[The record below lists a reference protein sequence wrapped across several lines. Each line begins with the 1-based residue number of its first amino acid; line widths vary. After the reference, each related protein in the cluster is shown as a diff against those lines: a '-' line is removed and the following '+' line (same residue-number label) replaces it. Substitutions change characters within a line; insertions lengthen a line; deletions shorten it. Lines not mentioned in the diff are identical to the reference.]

1 MKLGVKKLS
10 SAVQLAL
17 SLGAV
22 FAVGASSAAFAQDQS
37 TQGQAPQGTAPAA
50 PAKAATLQTVV
61 VTGSHIRRV
70 DLETASP
77 VITID
82 RAQIQASGKLTLGD
96 LVQDLPAVTGGNTNP
111 QVNNSG
117 GTGATSIGLRGLGPN
132 RTLILVD
139 GHRVIGVATGVDPNS
154 IPASMID
161 HIEVLTTGAS
171 SVYGSDAVGGVVNFV
186 LRKDYQG
193 AEFSTNFGQSDHD
206 DGEQQGYTF
215 TFGQTSDKG
224 SIMGGVDYNK
234 TDGVQAGSRNFSK
247 NSVTLY
253 GTNGTYPGGAGA
265 PQGYVGGSAT
275 APNGHIQLAG
285 TNFAGA
291 FPGCASGYAA
301 HNPGAGT
308 NAASDYH
315 CFQDN
320 GPNSDKYNYATVNLI
335 LTPQERTNAFLMGT
349 YNLTDHVSAYMNL
362 YVDKTSSAFALAAD
376 PLTTAGGFVVS
387 GQNYYNP
394 FTYAP
399 GNPGGFTPGTGVQF
413 ANGYNSLGVRLTSL
427 GLREGFNGTTTGEIH
442 TGLKGDFPIGD
453 QTWQWDAGLDYG
465 HITTT
470 STITGLVNLN
480 ILNQEAGPSFNN
492 GGTIVCGTPGNIIA
506 GCIPFNPFDIHTPQ
520 SIAALQAASSPGL
533 EQGDS
538 IEKVWH
544 ADFNGG
550 VFDLPAGTVNL
561 AVGAD
566 YRTEYEHD
574 NVDGLLTINPATGT
588 CTLGSQCSSGLQGGY
603 NVKEAYAEAF
613 FPILNDLPFVKSL
626 NVDIGDRYSK
636 FNMFGTTNNLK
647 FAVEYK
653 PFDDLLL
660 RGTMAEVFRAP
671 NLGEVYGAASSSA
684 YRISSDPCTGYTG
697 TPVNPACVNVPTN
710 GTFSNQLVT
719 QNLQGEG
726 IVSGSAYAGFPIKP
740 EQGKTFDFGAVYSPS
755 WAPGLSSTVDFWH
768 LYLNDVITSVG
779 VQSEL
784 DLCSAGDLTY
794 CQFIQR
800 YASGPN
806 QGQLTTQ
813 TLQPTGN
820 LGTTSTGGVDFS
832 LNYKLPE
839 FSFGKLSVGVNATYL
854 KYFNEQ
860 TAPGTASNET
870 YTDAGHFM
878 PFGSAQAAACPGAVG
893 NCLFPRWKGQGYVN
907 WQNGNWDAS
916 WRLRYIGRFQMGSQS
931 PSQDVFP
938 FGTCS
943 YEGTPKPGG
952 GTYQCTITGGEL
964 KYGATVY
971 NDVSL
976 GYNIEPLNTRVEF
989 GVNNLFDK
997 QPPLLYANNTLNAN
1011 TDPSDF
1017 DLLGRYFWGRITVK
1031 F

>member
-77 VITID
+77 VVTID
-82 RAQIQASGKLTLGD
+82 RAAIQASGKLTLGD

-111 QVNNSG
+111 QVNNG
-117 GTGATSIGLRGLGPN
+117 GGAGNTSIGLRGLGPN

-139 GHRVIGVATGVDPNS
+139 GHRILNEDPNS

-161 HIEVLTTGAS
+161 HIDVLTTGAS

-193 AEFSTNFGQSDHD
+193 AEFTTNFGQSDHN

-234 TDGVQAGSRNFSK
+234 TDGVEAGNRSFSRN
-247 NSVTLY
+247 SVSLY
-253 GTNGTYPGGAGA
+253 GTNGKGPSVLAGNPA
-265 PQGYVGGSAT
+265 QKVTANVGGSSS
-275 APNGHIQLAG
+275 APNGHIQLSG
-285 TNFAGA
+285 TNFAND
-291 FPGCASGYAA
+291 FQCQSGYLA
-301 HNPGAGT
+301 HNAGVTDT
-308 NAASDYH
+308 NSPASYH
-315 CFQDN
+315 CFQNN

-335 LTPQERTNAFLMGT
+335 MTPQERTNAFLMGT
-349 YNLTDHVSAYMNL
+349 YNLSDHVVAYMDA
-362 YVDKTSSAFALAAD
+362 YVDKTSANAALASD
-376 PLTTAGGFVVS
+376 PLTTAGGFVIS
-387 GQNYYNP
+387 QQSAYNP
-394 FTYAP
+394 F
-399 GNPGGFTPGTGVQF
+399 GVQF
-413 ANGYNSLGVRLTSL
+413 ANGANDFGVRLTSL
-427 GLREGFNGTTTGEIH
+427 GLREQFFGTTTAQIH
-442 TGLKGDFPIGD
+442 TGFKGDFPIGD
-453 QTWQWDAGLDYG
+453 QTWQWDVGLDYG
-465 HITTT
+465 HTTQT
-470 STITGLVNLN
+470 ETTTGLVNLN
-480 ILNQEAGPSFNN
+480 ILNQSAGPSFVGP
-492 GGTIVCGTPGNIIA
+492 GGVVQCGTAAAPIA
-506 GCIPFNPFDIHTPQ
+506 GCIPFNPFNINTPQ

-533 EQGDS
+533 EQS
-538 IEKVWH
+538 MSQEKVWH

-550 VFDLPAGTVNL
+550 VFDLPGGTVNL

-566 YRTEYEHD
+566 YRTEYED
-574 NVDGLLTINPATGT
+574 NKVDGLAQINPVTGT
-588 CTLGSQCSSGLQGGY
+588 CTLGSQCSSALQGGY

-613 FPILNDLPFVKSL
+613 FPLLNDLPFVKSL

-647 FAVEYK
+647 VAVEYK

-660 RGTMAEVFRAP
+660 RGTVAEVFRAP
-671 NLGEVYGAASSSA
+671 NLTEVYGAPTSSA
-684 YRISSDPCTGYTG
+684 FRISSDPCTGYTG
-697 TPVNPACVNVPTN
+697 TPVDPACVNVKTD
-710 GTFSNQLVT
+710 GSFVNQLVT
-719 QNLQGEG
+719 ENQQGG
-726 IVSGSAYAGFPIKP
+726 GVSSGSAYANFPIKP

>member
-22 FAVGASSAAFAQDQS
+22 IAVGASSTAFAQDQS
-37 TQGQAPQGTAPAA
+37 AQPQGNTNPSAPQ
-50 PAKAATLQTVV
+50 KASTLQTVV

-77 VITID
+77 VVTID
-82 RAQIQASGKLTLGD
+82 RAAIQASGKLTLGD

-117 GTGATSIGLRGLGPN
+117 GTGASSIGLRGLGPN

-139 GHRVIGVATGVDPNS
+139 GHRVNNTDPNS

-161 HIEVLTTGAS
+161 HIDVLTTGAS
-171 SVYGSDAVGGVVNFV
+171 SVYGSDAVGGVVNFI

-193 AEFSTNFGQSDHD
+193 AEFSTNFGQSDHN
-206 DGEQQGYTF
+206 DGEQQGYSF

-234 TDGVQAGSRNFSK
+234 TDGIEAGNRKFSRN
-247 NSVTLY
+247 SVSIY
-253 GTNGTYPGGAGA
+253 GTNGTGPSA
-265 PQGYVGGSAT
+265 PQPPTANVGGSSS
-275 APNGHIQLAG
+275 APNGHVQLKG
-285 TNFAGA
+285 SNFAAA
-291 FPGCASGYAA
+291 FPGCTSGYVA
-301 HNPGAGT
+301 HNAGT
-308 NAASDYH
+308 TDTLSPASYH
-315 CFQDN
+315 CFQNN
-320 GPNSDKYNYATVNLI
+320 GPNSDKYNFATVNLI

-349 YNLTDHVSAYMNL
+349 YNLTDHVSAYLDL
-362 YVDKTSSAFALAAD
+362 YVDKTSSNAALAPD
-376 PLTTAGGFVVS
+376 PLTTLGGFQIS
-387 GQNYYNP
+387 QNNYYNP
-394 FTYAP
+394 F
-399 GNPGGFTPGTGVQF
+399 GVNYQ
-413 ANGYNSLGVRLTSL
+413 NGQSAFGVRLTSL
-427 GLREGFNGTTTGEIH
+427 GLREQFFGLTTGQVH
-442 TGLKGDFPIGD
+442 TGFKGDFPIGN
-453 QTWQWDAGLDYG
+453 QTWQWDVGLDYG
-465 HITTT
+465 HTTT
-470 STITGLVNLN
+470 TETTTGLVNLN
-480 ILNQEAGPSFNN
+480 ILNQAAGPSFNN
-492 GGTIVCGTPGNIIA
+492 GGTVVCGTPAVGAQKANIIA
-506 GCIPFNPFDIHTPQ
+506 GCIPFNPFNINTPQ
-520 SIAALQAASSPGL
+520 SIASLQAAASPGL
-533 EQGDS
+533 ITSLTQ
-538 IEKVWH
+538 EKVWH

-566 YRTEYEHD
+566 YRQEYED
-574 NVDGLLTINPATGT
+574 QKVDGLLQINPVTGT
-588 CTLGSQCSSGLQGGY
+588 CTLGSQCSSALQGGY
-603 NVKEAYAEAF
+603 NVKEVYAEAF

-636 FNMFGTTNNLK
+636 FNLFGTTNNLK
-647 FAVEYK
+647 FAIEYK

-671 NLGEVYGAASSSA
+671 NLAEVFGAPTSSA

-697 TPVNPACVNVPTN
+697 TPVNPACVNVKTDGSFVN
-710 GTFSNQLVT
+710 TLVT
-719 QNLQGEG
+719 QNLQGNG
-726 IVSGSAYAGFPIKP
+726 IVSGAEFAGFPIKP
-740 EQGKTFDFGAVYSPS
+740 EKGKTFDFGAVYSPS
-755 WAPGLSSTVDFWH
+755 WAPGLSSTIDFWH
-768 LYLNDVITSVG
+768 LYLNNVITVVG

-784 DLCSAGDLTY
+784 DLCAAGDTTF
-794 CQFIQR
+794 CKFISR
-800 YASGPN
+800 ETSGVN
-806 QGQLTTQ
+806 QGQLSTQ

-839 FSFGKLSVGVNATYL
+839 FSFGKFSVGMNATYL

-860 TAPGTASNET
+860 TAPGSASNTT
-870 YTDAGHFM
+870 YNDAGHFM
-878 PFGSAQAAACPGAVG
+878 PFGSAQAAACPGASG

-907 WQNGNWDAS
+907 WQLGNWDAS
-916 WRLRYIGRFQMGSQS
+916 WRLRYIGRFQMGSAN
-931 PSQDVFP
+931 PTQDVLP
-938 FGTCS
+938 YGTCS
-943 YEGTPKPGG
+943 YDGQPNPAG
-952 GTYQCTITGGEL
+952 GTYQCTIRGAEL

-1017 DLLGRYFWGRITVK
+1017 DLIGRFFFGRVTVK

>member
-22 FAVGASSAAFAQDQS
+22 FAAGASSTAFAQDQS
-37 TQGQAPQGTAPAA
+37 TPSQPAQGASAPAA
-50 PAKAATLQTVV
+50 SAKASTLQTVV

-77 VITID
+77 VVTID
-82 RAQIQASGKLTLGD
+82 RAAIQASGKLTLGD

-111 QVNNSG
+111 QVNNG
-117 GTGATSIGLRGLGPN
+117 GGNGASSIGLRGLGPN

-139 GHRVIGVATGVDPNS
+139 GHRILNEDPNS

-161 HIEVLTTGAS
+161 HIDVLTTGAS
-171 SVYGSDAVGGVVNFV
+171 SVYGSDAIGGVVNFI

-193 AEFSTNFGQSDHD
+193 AQFTTNFGESGHD

-234 TDGVQAGSRNFSK
+234 TDGVEAGNRAFSRNSL
-247 NSVTLY
+247 TLY
-253 GTNGTYPGGAGA
+253 GTNGAASPGA
-265 PQGYVGGSAT
+265 PNTPQVYVGGSVS
-275 APNGHIQLAG
+275 APNGHIQLTGSPNTAF
-285 TNFAGA
+285 TGA
-291 FPGCASGYAA
+291 FPGCSYLA
-301 HNPGAGT
+301 HNGGT
-308 NAASDYH
+308 ADTSSPSSYH
-315 CFQDN
+315 CFVNN

-349 YNLTDHVSAYMNL
+349 YNITDHVSAYMDL
-362 YVDKTSSAFALAAD
+362 YVDKTSSNAALAPD
-376 PLTTAGGFVVS
+376 PLTTLGGFQIS
-387 GQNYYNP
+387 QNSYYNP
-394 FTYAP
+394 F
-399 GNPGGFTPGTGVQF
+399 GVNYE
-413 ANGYNSLGVRLTSL
+413 NGQSAYGVRLTSL
-427 GLREGFNGTTTGEIH
+427 GLREQFFGLTTGQVH
-442 TGLKGDFPIGD
+442 TGLKGDFPIGN
-453 QTWQWDAGLDYG
+453 QTWQWDVGLDYG
-465 HITTT
+465 HTTT
-470 STITGLVNLN
+470 TESTTGLVNLG
-480 ILNQEAGPSFNN
+480 ILNQAAGPSFLGP
-492 GGTIVCGTPGNIIA
+492 GGVVTCGTAAAPIV
-506 GCIPFNPFDIHTPQ
+506 GCIPFNPFNINSPQ

-533 EQGDS
+533 IQTLTQ
-538 IEKVWH
+538 EKVWH

-561 AVGAD
+561 AIGAD
-566 YRTEYEHD
+566 YRQEYRHD
-574 NVDGLLTINPATGT
+574 QVDGLLTINPDTGT
-588 CTLGSQCSSGLQGGY
+588 CTLGSQCSSALQGGY

-613 FPILNDLPFVKSL
+613 FPILNDLPFIKSL
-626 NVDIGDRYSK
+626 NIDIGDRYSK
-636 FNMFGTTNNLK
+636 YSLFGTTNNLK

-671 NLGEVYGAASSSA
+671 NLLEVFGAPTSSA

-697 TPVNPACVNVPTN
+697 GGNPACVNVPTD
-710 GTFSNQLVT
+710 GSFVNQLVA
-719 QNLQGEG
+719 QNLQGNG
-726 IVSGSAYAGFPIKP
+726 IVSGSAYANFPIKP
-740 EQGKTFDFGAVYSPS
+740 EEGKTFDFGAVYSPS
-755 WAPGLSSTVDFWH
+755 WAPGLSTTVDFWH
-768 LYLNDVITSVG
+768 LYLNNVITTVG

-784 DLCSAGDLTY
+784 DLCAAGDTTY
-794 CQFIQR
+794 CPFIQR
-800 YASGPN
+800 YASGVN
-806 QGQLTTQ
+806 QGQLTAQ

-832 LNYKLPE
+832 LNYKLPQ
-839 FSFGKLSVGVNATYL
+839 FAFGQVSVGLNATYL

-860 TAPGTASNET
+860 TAPGTDSNTT
-870 YTDAGHFM
+870 YNDAGHFM
-878 PFGSAQAAACPGAVG
+878 PFGSAQAAACPGASG

-907 WQNGNWDAS
+907 WQQGNWDAS

-931 PSQDVFP
+931 PSQDVHP
-938 FGTCS
+938 DGTCYYGS
-943 YEGTPKPGG
+943 Y
-952 GTYQCTITGGEL
+952 CTIQGAVL

-997 QPPLLYANNTLNAN
+997 QPPMLYANNTLNAN

-1017 DLLGRYFWGRITVK
+1017 DMLGRYFFGRVTVK

>member
-22 FAVGASSAAFAQDQS
+22 FAAGASSTAFAQDQS
-37 TQGQAPQGTAPAA
+37 TPSQPAQGASAPAA
-50 PAKAATLQTVV
+50 SAKASTLQTVV

-77 VITID
+77 VVTID
-82 RAQIQASGKLTLGD
+82 RAAIQASGKLTLGD

-111 QVNNSG
+111 QVNNG
-117 GTGATSIGLRGLGPN
+117 GGNGASSIGLRGLGPN

-139 GHRVIGVATGVDPNS
+139 GHRILNEDPNS

-161 HIEVLTTGAS
+161 HIDVLTTGAS
-171 SVYGSDAVGGVVNFV
+171 SVYGSDAIGGVVNFI

-193 AEFSTNFGQSDHD
+193 AQFTTNFGESGHD

-234 TDGVQAGSRNFSK
+234 TDGVEAGSRSFSK
-247 NSVTLY
+247 NAVTLY

-265 PQGYVGGSAT
+265 PKGYVGGSSS
-275 APNGHIQLAG
+275 APNGHIQVTG
-285 TNFAGA
+285 TTNPAFANA
-291 FPGCASGYAA
+291 FPTSSCPGGYLA
-301 HNPGAGT
+301 HNPGQGT
-308 NAASDYH
+308 NAPSDYH

-320 GPNSDKYNYATVNLI
+320 GPASDKYNYATVNLI
-335 LTPQERTNAFLMGT
+335 MTPQERTNAFLLGN
-349 YNLTDHVSAYMNL
+349 YNLSDHVIAYL
-362 YVDKTSSAFALAAD
+362 DAYVDKTSANGAVAPD
-376 PLTTAGGFVVS
+376 PLSTAGGLQVS
-387 GQNYYNP
+387 SANYYNP
-394 FTYAP
+394 F
-399 GNPGGFTPGTGVQF
+399 GVNFQ
-413 ANGYNSLGVRLTSL
+413 NGQSALGVRLTSL
-427 GLREGFNGTTTGEIH
+427 GLREGFNGITTAQIH

-453 QTWQWDAGLDYG
+453 QTWQWDVGLDYG
-465 HITTT
+465 HTTQT
-470 STITGLVNLN
+470 TTITGLVNLD
-480 ILNQEAGPSFNN
+480 ILNVAAGPSFLNPAT
-492 GGTIVCGTPGNIIA
+492 GTVVCGTPGNIIA
-506 GCIPFNPFDIHTPQ
+506 GSIPFNPFDIHTAQ
-520 SIAALQAASSPGL
+520 SIASLQAASSPGL
-533 EQGDS
+533 EQDES

-550 VFDLPAGTVNL
+550 VFDLPGGTVNL

-566 YRTEYEHD
+566 YRTEYED
-574 NVDGLLTINPATGT
+574 NKVDGLAQINPVTGT
-588 CTLGSQCSSGLQGGY
+588 CTLGSQCSSALQGGY

-613 FPILNDLPFVKSL
+613 FPLLNDLPFVKSL

-647 FAVEYK
+647 VAVEYK

-660 RGTMAEVFRAP
+660 RGTVAEVFRAP
-671 NLGEVYGAASSSA
+671 NLTEVYGAPTSSA
-684 YRISSDPCTGYTG
+684 FRISSDPCTGYTG
-697 TPVNPACVNVPTN
+697 TPVDPACVNVKTD
-710 GTFSNQLVT
+710 GSFVNQLVT
-719 QNLQGEG
+719 ENQQGG
-726 IVSGSAYAGFPIKP
+726 GVSSGSAYANFPIKP

>member
-22 FAVGASSAAFAQDQS
+22 FAVGASSTAFAQDQS

-82 RAQIQASGKLTLGD
+82 RAAIQASGKLTLGD

-117 GTGATSIGLRGLGPN
+117 GTGASTIGLRGLGPN

-139 GHRVIGVATGVDPNS
+139 GHRMIGNPITGAVDPNS
-154 IPASMID
+154 IPAAMID

-234 TDGVQAGSRNFSK
+234 TDGIQAGSRAFSK
-247 NSVTLY
+247 NSVTIY
-253 GTNGTYPGGAGA
+253 GTNGSYPGGAGA
-265 PQGYVGGSAT
+265 PRGYVGGSST
-275 APNGHIQLAG
+275 APNGHIQVTG
-285 TNFAGA
+285 TTNPAFAAA
-291 FPGCASGYAA
+291 FPKSACANGYLA
-301 HNPGAGT
+301 HNPGEGT
-308 NAASDYH
+308 SDPSDYH
-315 CFQDN
+315 CFQEN
-320 GPNSDKYNYATVNLI
+320 GAASDKYNYATVNLI
-335 LTPQERTNAFLMGT
+335 LTPQERTNAFLMGN
-349 YNLTDHVSAYMNL
+349 YNLTDHVNAYMNL
-362 YVDKTSSAFALAAD
+362 FVDKTSSAFALAPD
-376 PLTTAGGFVVS
+376 PLTTAGGLIVS
-387 GQNYYNP
+387 SANYYNP
-394 FTYAP
+394 F
-399 GNPGGFTPGTGVQF
+399 GVNYE
-413 ANGYNSLGVRLTSL
+413 NGASAMGVRLTSL
-427 GLREGFNGTTTGEIH
+427 GLREGFAGTTTAEIH

-465 HITTT
+465 HVTQTQ
-470 STITGLVNLN
+470 TITGLVNLN

-492 GGTIVCGTPGNIIA
+492 GGTIACGTPGNVIA

-533 EQGDS
+533 TQNDS

-574 NVDGLLTINPATGT
+574 NVDGLLTINPGTGT

-636 FNMFGTTNNLK
+636 FNLFGTTNNLK
-647 FAVEYK
+647 FAIEYK

-671 NLGEVYGAASSSA
+671 NIAEVYGAASSSA

-697 TPVNPACVNVPTN
+697 TPVNPACVNVKTD
-710 GTFSNQLVT
+710 GSFSNQLVT
-719 QNLQGEG
+719 ENQQGEG
-726 IVSGSAYAGFPIKP
+726 IVSGSAYANFPIKP

-755 WAPGLSSTVDFWH
+755 WAPGLYTTVDFWH
-768 LYLNDVITSVG
+768 LYLNDVITTVG

-794 CQFIQR
+794 CPFIQR
-800 YASGPN
+800 YATGVN

-839 FSFGKLSVGVNATYL
+839 FSFGKISVGMNATYL

-860 TAPGTASNET
+860 TSPGTAANVT
-870 YTDAGHFM
+870 YNDAGHFM
-878 PFGSAQAAACPGAVG
+878 PFGSAQAAACPGASG

-907 WQNGNWDAS
+907 WQQGNWDAS
-916 WRLRYIGRFQMGSQS
+916 WRLRYIGRFQMGSAN
-931 PSQDVFP
+931 PTQDVFP

-943 YEGTPKPGG
+943 YEGTPNPAG
-952 GTYQCTITGGEL
+952 GTYQCTIKGGEL

-997 QPPLLYANNTLNAN
+997 QPPVLYANNTLNAD

-1017 DLLGRYFWGRITVK
+1017 DLIGRYFWGRVTVK

>member
-10 SAVQLAL
+10 SAVQLGL

-22 FAVGASSAAFAQDQS
+22 IAVGASSTAFAQDQS
-37 TQGQAPQGTAPAA
+37 TQPQSNTNPAA
-50 PAKAATLQTVV
+50 PAQKASTLQTVV

-77 VITID
+77 VVTID
-82 RAQIQASGKLTLGD
+82 RAAIQASGKLTLGD

-117 GTGATSIGLRGLGPN
+117 GTGASSIGLRGLGPN

-139 GHRVIGVATGVDPNS
+139 GHRIVNSDPNS
-154 IPASMID
+154 IPAAMID
-161 HIEVLTTGAS
+161 HIDVLTTGAS
-171 SVYGSDAVGGVVNFV
+171 SVYGSDAVGGVVNFI

-206 DGEQQGYTF
+206 DGEQQGYSF

-224 SIMGGVDYNK
+224 SLMGGVDYNK
-234 TDGVQAGSRNFSK
+234 TDGIEAGNRKFSRNSLTH
-247 NSVTLY
+247 S
-253 GTNGTYPGGAGA
+253 GTNGLGPTGPN
-265 PQGYVGGSAT
+265 PVSTFVGGSST
-275 APNGHIQLAG
+275 PPLGHIQLAG
-285 TNFAGA
+285 TTNQAFITAFGGIPNCGFLARNAGA
-291 FPGCASGYAA
+291 
-301 HNPGAGT
+301 AGT
-308 NAASDYH
+308 GPADYH
-315 CFQDN
+315 CFQGS
-320 GPNSDKYNYATVNLI
+320 GPNTDKYNFATVNLI

-349 YNLTDHVSAYMNL
+349 YNLTDHISTYMDL
-362 YVDKTSSAFALAAD
+362 YVDKTSSNAALAPD
-376 PLTTAGGFVVS
+376 PLTTGGGFTIS
-387 GQNYYNP
+387 GQNTYNP
-394 FTYAP
+394 F
-399 GNPGGFTPGTGVQF
+399 GEDFNSQGGSSF
-413 ANGYNSLGVRLTSL
+413 GVRLTSL
-427 GLREGFNGTTTGEIH
+427 GLREQFFGLTTGQIH
-442 TGLKGDFPIGD
+442 TGFKGDFPIGN
-453 QTWQWDAGLDYG
+453 QTWQWDVGLDYG
-465 HITTT
+465 HTTT
-470 STITGLVNLN
+470 TESTTGLVNLN
-480 ILNQEAGPSFNN
+480 ILNQSAGPNFVNAQ
-492 GGTIVCGTPGNIIA
+492 GVVTCGTAAVPIS
-506 GCIPFNPFDIHTPQ
+506 GCIPFNPFNINTPQ

-533 EQGDS
+533 IQDLTQ
-538 IEKVWH
+538 EKVWH

-561 AVGAD
+561 AIGAD
-566 YRTEYEHD
+566 YRQEYEHD
-574 NVDGLLTINPATGT
+574 QVDGLLTINPGTGT

-613 FPILNDLPFVKSL
+613 IPILNDLPFVKSL

-636 FNMFGTTNNLK
+636 FSAFGTTNNLK

-660 RGTMAEVFRAP
+660 RGTLAEVFRAP
-671 NLGEVYGAASSSA
+671 NLNEVFGAPSSSA
-684 YRISSDPCTGYTG
+684 FRISSDPCTGYTG
-697 TPVNPACVNVPTN
+697 TPVNPACVNVKTD
-710 GTFSNQLVT
+710 GSFTNQLVT
-719 QNLQGEG
+719 ENQQGNA
-726 IVSGSAYAGFPIKP
+726 IVSGSAFANFPIKP

-755 WAPGLSSTVDFWH
+755 WAPGLSSTIDFWH
-768 LYLNDVITSVG
+768 LYINDVVTVVG

-784 DLCSAGDLTY
+784 DLCAAGNTTY
-794 CQFIQR
+794 CKFISR
-800 YASGPN
+800 FPTGVN
-806 QGQLTTQ
+806 QGQLTNN

-839 FSFGKLSVGVNATYL
+839 FSFGKFSVGMNATYL

-860 TAPGTASNET
+860 TSPGTAANVT

-878 PFGSAQAAACPGAVG
+878 PFGSAQAAACPGASG

-907 WQNGNWDAS
+907 WQLGSWDAS
-916 WRLRYIGRFQMGSQS
+916 WRMRYIGRFQMGSKS
-931 PSQDVFP
+931 PSQDVHP
-938 FGTCS
+938 DGSCYFGT
-943 YEGTPKPGG
+943 Y
-952 GTYQCTITGGEL
+952 CTIQGAEL

-989 GVNNLFDK
+989 GVNNIFDK

-1017 DLLGRYFWGRITVK
+1017 DLIGRFFFGRVTVK

>member
-1 MKLGVKKLS
+1 MKLGVTKLS
-10 SAVQLAL
+10 SAVRLAL

-22 FAVGASSAAFAQDQS
+22 IAVGASGTAFAQDQS
-37 TQGQAPQGTAPAA
+37 TTQGTTNPPAPAQ
-50 PAKAATLQTVV
+50 KTTTLQTVV

-77 VITID
+77 VVTID
-82 RAQIQASGKLTLGD
+82 RAAIQASGKLTLGD

-139 GHRVIGVATGVDPNS
+139 GHRILNEDPNS

-161 HIEVLTTGAS
+161 HIDVLTTGAS
-171 SVYGSDAVGGVVNFV
+171 SVYGSDAVGGVVNFI

-193 AEFSTNFGQSDHD
+193 AEFTTNYGESDHH
-206 DGEQQGYTF
+206 DGQQQGYTF

-234 TDGVQAGSRNFSK
+234 TDGIEAGNRAFSK

-253 GTNGTYPGGAGA
+253 GTVNSA
-265 PQGYVGGSAT
+265 PQGYVGGSSS
-275 APNGHIQLAG
+275 APNGHIQLKGTTNPAFQTAPNLAGCQNGYIAHNAG
-285 TNFAGA
+285 TTDTSS
-291 FPGCASGYAA
+291 PS
-301 HNPGAGT
+301 
-308 NAASDYH
+308 SYH
-315 CFQDN
+315 CFQNN
-320 GPNSDKYNYATVNLI
+320 GPASDKYNYATVNLI
-335 LTPQERTNAFLMGT
+335 LTPQERTNAFLMGN
-349 YNLTDHVSAYMNL
+349 YNLTDHVIAYL
-362 YVDKTSSAFALAAD
+362 DAYVDKTSANSQLAPD
-376 PLTTAGGFVVS
+376 PLTTAGGLQVS
-387 GQNYYNP
+387 AQNYYNP
-394 FTYAP
+394 I
-399 GNPGGFTPGTGVQF
+399 GVNYQ
-413 ANGYNSLGVRLTSL
+413 NGQSALGVRLTSL
-427 GLREGFNGTTTGEIH
+427 GFREGFNGTTTAQIH
-442 TGLKGDFPIGD
+442 TGFKGDIPIGD
-453 QTWQWDAGLDYG
+453 QTWQWDVGLDYG
-465 HITTT
+465 HATST
-470 STITGLVNLN
+470 STITGLVNLG
-480 ILNQEAGPSFNN
+480 ILNVAAGPSFNN
-492 GGTIVCGTPGNIIA
+492 GGTITCGTPAAPIS
-506 GCIPFNPFDIHTPQ
+506 GCIPFNPFNIFTPS
-520 SIAALQAASSPGL
+520 SIASLHAASSPGL
-533 EQGDS
+533 ATS
-538 IEKVWH
+538 NTIEKVWH

-566 YRTEYEHD
+566 YRTEYMHD
-574 NVDGLLTINPATGT
+574 DVDGLLTVNPATGT
-588 CTLGSQCSSGLQGGY
+588 CTLGSSCAAGLQGGY
-603 NVKEAYAEAF
+603 NVKEAYGELF
-613 FPILNDLPFVKSL
+613 VPILQDLPFIKSL

-636 FNMFGTTNNLK
+636 FDKFGTTNNLK

-660 RGTMAEVFRAP
+660 RGTVAEVFRAP
-671 NLGEVYGAASSSA
+671 NVLEVYGAASSSA
-684 YRISSDPCTGYTG
+684 YRISSDPCNSYTG
-697 TPVNPACVNVPTN
+697 TPVDPACVNVKTDGSFVN
-710 GTFSNQLVT
+710 HLVL
-719 QNLQGEG
+719 QDLQGTG
-726 IVSGSAYAGFPIKP
+726 LVSGSAYANFPIKP

-755 WAPGLSSTVDFWH
+755 WAPGLSTTVDFWH
-768 LYLNDVITSVG
+768 LYLNDVITTVG

-784 DLCSAGDLTY
+784 DLCSSGDLTY
-794 CQFIQR
+794 CPFIQR
-800 YASGPN
+800 YATGVN
-806 QGQLTTQ
+806 QGQLTAQ

-839 FSFGKLSVGVNATYL
+839 FAFGQLSVGLNATYL
-854 KYFNEQ
+854 KYFNVQ
-860 TAPGTASNET
+860 TSPGTAANNT
-870 YTDAGHFM
+870 YNDAGHFM

-893 NCLFPRWKGQGYVN
+893 NCLFPRWKAQGYLN
-907 WQNGNWDAS
+907 WRNGNWDAS
-916 WRLRYIGRFQMGSQS
+916 WRLRYIGRFQMGSKS

-938 FGTCS
+938 DGQCS
-943 YEGTPKPGG
+943 YNGQPNPAGG
-952 GTYQCTITGGEL
+952 VYQCSIKGAEL

-997 QPPLLYANNTLNAN
+997 QPPILYANNTLNAD

-1017 DLLGRYFWGRITVK
+1017 DLVGRYFWGRITVK

>member
-1 MKLGVKKLS
+1 MKLGVTKLS

-22 FAVGASSAAFAQDQS
+22 IAVGVSSTAFAQDQS
-37 TQGQAPQGTAPAA
+37 TQPQPPQGTANPNA
-50 PAKAATLQTVV
+50 PQKASTLQTVV

-77 VITID
+77 VVTID
-82 RAQIQASGKLTLGD
+82 RAAIQASGKLTLGD

-117 GTGATSIGLRGLGPN
+117 GTGATTIGLRGLGPN

-139 GHRVIGVATGVDPNS
+139 GHRILNSDPNS

-161 HIEVLTTGAS
+161 HIDVLTTGAS
-171 SVYGSDAVGGVVNFV
+171 SVYGSDAVGGVVNFI

-193 AEFSTNFGQSDHD
+193 AEFATNFGESDHND
-206 DGEQQGYTF
+206 AEQQGYSF

-234 TDGVQAGSRNFSK
+234 TDGVYAGSRAFSK
-247 NSVTLY
+247 NAVTLY
-253 GTNGTYPGGAGA
+253 GTNGTGPFGPQP
-265 PQGYVGGSAT
+265 PQGYVGGSST
-275 APNGHIQLAG
+275 APNGHIQLTGSPNAAF
-285 TNFAGA
+285 TAA
-291 FPGCASGYAA
+291 FPGCGFLA
-301 HNPGAGT
+301 HNAGVT
-308 NAASDYH
+308 DTLSPASYH
-315 CFQDN
+315 CFVDN
-320 GPNSDKYNYATVNLI
+320 GANSDKYNYATVNLI
-335 LTPQERTNAFLMGT
+335 MTPQERTNAFLMGT
-349 YNLTDHVSAYMNL
+349 YNLSDHVAAYL
-362 YVDKTSSAFALAAD
+362 DAYVDKTSANSALAPD
-376 PLTTAGGFVVS
+376 PLTTAGGFQVS
-387 GQNYYNP
+387 AQNFYNP
-394 FTYAP
+394 F
-399 GNPGGFTPGTGVQF
+399 GVNYE
-413 ANGYNSLGVRLTSL
+413 NGASSLGVRLTSL
-427 GLREGFNGTTTGEIH
+427 GARETFNGTNTAQIH
-442 TGLKGDFPIGD
+442 TGFKGDFPIGD
-453 QTWQWDAGLDYG
+453 QTWQWDVGLDYG
-465 HITTT
+465 HT
-470 STITGLVNLN
+470 SSTAASTGLVNLS
-480 ILNQEAGPSFNN
+480 ILNVAAGPSFNN
-492 GGTIVCGTPGNIIA
+492 GGTVVCGTPGNIIA
-506 GCIPFNPFDIHTPQ
+506 GCIPFNPFNINTPS
-520 SIAALQAASSPGL
+520 SIASLKAASTPGL
-533 EQGDS
+533 TTGDA
-538 IEKVWH
+538 IEKIWH

-550 VFDLPAGTVNL
+550 LFDLPAGSVNL

-574 NVDGLLTINPATGT
+574 DVDGLLTINPATGT
-588 CTLGSQCSSGLQGGY
+588 CTLGSGCSAGLQGGY
-603 NVKEAYAEAF
+603 NVKEAYAELF
-613 FPILNDLPFVKSL
+613 VPILQDLPFIKSL
-626 NVDIGDRYSK
+626 NFDIGDRYSK
-636 FNMFGTTNNLK
+636 YSDFGTTNNLK

-671 NLGEVYGAASSSA
+671 NLTEIYGPASSSA

-697 TPVNPACVNVPTN
+697 TPVNPACVNVKTD
-710 GTFSNQLVT
+710 GSFVNQLVT
-719 QNLQGEG
+719 ENVQGNG
-726 IVSGSAYAGFPIKP
+726 IISGSAYANFPIKP

-755 WAPGLSSTVDFWH
+755 WAPGLSSTVDVWH
-768 LYLNDVITSVG
+768 LYLNDVITTVG

-784 DLCSAGDLTY
+784 DLCATGNLTY
-794 CQFIQR
+794 CPFISR
-800 YASGPN
+800 YPSGVN
-806 QGQLTTQ
+806 QGQLTSN

-839 FSFGKLSVGVNATYL
+839 FSFGKVSVGLNATYL

-860 TAPGTASNET
+860 TSPGTSANVT
-870 YTDAGHFM
+870 YYDAGHFM
-878 PFGSAQAAACPGAVG
+878 PFGSAQAAACPGASG
-893 NCLFPRWKGQGYVN
+893 NCLFPRWKGQGYAN

-916 WRLRYIGRFQMGSQS
+916 WRLRYIGRFQLGSKS

-938 FGTCS
+938 EGQCS
-943 YEGTPKPGG
+943 YNGQPNPAGG
-952 GTYQCTITGGEL
+952 VYQCTINGAEL

-997 QPPLLYANNTLNAN
+997 QPPVLYANNTLNAD

-1017 DLLGRYFWGRITVK
+1017 DLIGRYFWGRVTVK